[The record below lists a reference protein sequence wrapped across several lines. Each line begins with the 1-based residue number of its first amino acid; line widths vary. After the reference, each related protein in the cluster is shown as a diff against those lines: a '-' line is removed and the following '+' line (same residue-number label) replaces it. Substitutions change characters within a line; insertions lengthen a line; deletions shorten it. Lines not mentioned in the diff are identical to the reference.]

1 MQRELCGW
9 LPFQLR
15 PGPEAADCRWLY
27 VGDTRFT
34 DPFFEETTARC
45 LSLPE
50 NSFGPPRIT
59 RLDQLPDIARGL
71 DALEPS
77 AFVFHVSRCGST
89 LISQLLGLDESCVTL
104 SEVPFFDHLL
114 RARFQPAL
122 AGAVDVAKQLPAA
135 IRLHGQRRS
144 QTERSLLVKFDS
156 WHAGFHAELRAL
168 YPRTPFIMLYR
179 HPAAVVRSH
188 RKQPGMHA
196 VRGVIE
202 DAVFRFHPDEFSAA
216 PPSAHLPRV
225 LAFYYETFLDIARS
239 DSRSLL
245 VPYQPD
251 MRPAVESIAR
261 FAGIEICAAH
271 RERMRDRVAF
281 HAKRP
286 DEKFHETDPEGVD
299 DDVLRKCMARYEAL
313 ERFRENQT
321 A

>member
-1 MQRELCGW
+1 MQSELRGW
-9 LPFQLR
+9 LPFQLQ

-34 DPFFEETTARC
+34 NPFFEETTSRC
-45 LSLPE
+45 MSLPE

-59 RLDQLPDIARGL
+59 RLDQLPQIAREL

-89 LISQLLGLDESCVTL
+89 LVSQLLGLDEACVTL
-104 SEVPFFDHLL
+104 SEVPLFDHLL
-114 RARFQPAL
+114 RARFQSEL
-122 AGAVDVAKQLPAA
+122 AGAVDVATQLPAA

-144 QTERSLLVKFDS
+144 QTERSLVVKLDS

-168 YPRTPFIMLYR
+168 YPQTPFVLLYR

-196 VRGVIE
+196 VCGVIE
-202 DAVFRFHPDEFSAA
+202 DEVFRFHPDEFSAA
-216 PPSAHLPRV
+216 PPAAHLPRV

-251 MRPAVESIAR
+251 MVTAVETIAR
-261 FAGIEICAAH
+261 FAGIEISAAH
-271 RERMRDRVAF
+271 RERMRARAAF

-286 DEKFHETDPEGVD
+286 DEKFHAAHPDGEED
-299 DDVLRKCMARYEAL
+299 DAVRTCLARYEAL
-313 ERFRENQT
+313 DRFRESL
-321 A
+321 AV